1 MLTVVLMLPVIIGLL
16 VGLLAVGLSRLTENV
31 ITYKNTLL
39 RRIIHS
45 TEHLE
50 VGVFLAM
57 LVHVVYSVV
66 LVLIGSSLV
75 RGSAH

>member
-1 MLTVVLMLPVIIGLL
+1 MVLVPVIIGLL
-16 VGLLAVGLSRLTENV
+16 VGLLAVGLSRLTEDAIN
-31 ITYKNTLL
+31 YKNTLL
-39 RRIIHS
+39 RSIIHS

-66 LVLIGSSLV
+66 LVVIGSALV
-75 RGSAH
+75 RDIAL